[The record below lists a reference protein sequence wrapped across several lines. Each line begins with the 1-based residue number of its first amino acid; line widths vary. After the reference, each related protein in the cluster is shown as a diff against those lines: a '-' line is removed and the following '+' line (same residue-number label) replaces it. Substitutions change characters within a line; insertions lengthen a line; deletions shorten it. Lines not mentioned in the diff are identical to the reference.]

1 MVCPFTEDKSFGRPS
16 MDDIKQQAAGVAR
29 PVGEVVSAKVEDL
42 ADRSRQKGAESI
54 RGAART
60 ADAIA
65 DQVTNQSPLIAD
77 YVRGAAKKID
87 RLADDLREKKVGD
100 LLSSAAELGRTH
112 PVMMLAGAAVV
123 GFALSRLVKAGV
135 ANPDRNAIPDNS
147 NEDPAAGLEPMR
159 DLS

>member
-1 MVCPFTEDKSFGRPS
+1 

-29 PVGEVVSAKVEDL
+29 PLGEAIGARVEDL
-42 ADRSRQKGAESI
+42 ADRSRQRGAESV

-60 ADAIA
+60 VDAIA
-65 DQVTNQSPLIAD
+65 EHVTNQSPLIAD
-77 YVRGAAKKID
+77 YVRGTAKKID

-112 PVMMLAGAAVV
+112 PVMMLAGAAFV

-135 ANPDRNAIPDNS
+135 ASPDRNASPDSN